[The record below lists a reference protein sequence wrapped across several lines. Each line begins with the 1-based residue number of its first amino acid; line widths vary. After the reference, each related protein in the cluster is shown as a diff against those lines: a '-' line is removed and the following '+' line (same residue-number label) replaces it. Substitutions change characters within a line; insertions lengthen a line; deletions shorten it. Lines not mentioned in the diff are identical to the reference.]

1 MNKLTFD
8 VSNKNI
14 DIHELERLR
23 SIVSYRRDQ
32 IVTSHYIEQFNNKN
46 LLVFLAYV
54 GKELAGVMYLTS
66 VDYNLVVAQ
75 LFVMPEMQNS
85 QYHVGTGLLKQ
96 VEANKD
102 YIQEFFES
110 KFSRSLIEPA
120 DRRCEKIYRDFGYQ
134 NTNTPGKL
142 YKHL

>member
-32 IVTSHYIEQFNNKN
+32 IVTTHYIEQFNNKN

-54 GKELAGVMYLTS
+54 GKELAGVMYLSS
-66 VDYNLVVAQ
+66 VDYTLIVDQ
-75 LFVMPEMQNS
+75 LFVMPDMQNS
-85 QYHVGTGLLKQ
+85 KYHVGTGLLKQ
-96 VEANKD
+96 VEANKEN
-102 YIQEFFES
+102 IQKFFDA
-110 KFSRSLIEPA
+110 KFSRSIIEPA
-120 DRRCEKIYRDFGYQ
+120 DRVCEKIYRDFGYQ